1 MKALLVTFGSFGDVY
16 PLVGLGR
23 ELQQRGC
30 EVAVLTSSYFEA
42 TVAGAGL
49 EFVGFGTAE
58 QYETLTA
65 DKDLWHPRRGF
76 ELVTRAWIEL
86 LPQTYAAIRDR
97 YVPGQ
102 TVVVATAPAFG
113 ARVAQEHLGVPL
125 ATVHLQPAT
134 FRSLHDTPRLPL
146 APPPQWQPR
155 FFKRFFYWLA
165 DQLIDRAIAEPLNAF
180 RSQLQ
185 LPPVRRVLQDWWLS
199 PQLILGLFPAWFAP
213 PQPDWPPQSLLTG
226 FPLYDGADLTT
237 FPAQASD
244 FLREGSPPIVFTPGS
259 AMRHGASFFRTAVD
273 ACQRLGRRGILLTR
287 YREQVP
293 ASLPASVR
301 HFDYLPLSQLLP
313 RCAAIVHHGGIG
325 TTAQGFAAGIPQ
337 LMMPMAFDQPDNAAR
352 AERLGVARSISPRAF
367 RPAAVARLLDQ
378 LIDRPESAANCRR
391 HAQQC
396 HDPHRWDLACEAI
409 MRLSTAADEAGTHQG

>member
-1 MKALLVTFGSFGDVY
+1 MKALLVTFGSYGDVY

-23 ELQQRGC
+23 ALQQRGLD
-30 EVAVLTSSYFEA
+30 VAVLTSSYFEA
-42 TVAGAGL
+42 TVVGAGL

-58 QYETLTA
+58 QYEALTA
-65 DKDLWHPRRGF
+65 DKNLWHPRHGF

-86 LPQTYAAIRDR
+86 LPQTYEAIRDR
-97 YVPGQ
+97 YIPGQ

-125 ATVHLQPAT
+125 ATVHLQPAS
-134 FRSLHDTPRLPL
+134 FRSLHDTPRLPVG
-146 APPPQWQPR
+146 PPPAWQPR
-155 FFKRFFYWLA
+155 IFKRFLYWMA

-199 PQLILGLFPAWFAP
+199 PQLVIGLFPAWFAA
-213 PQPDWPPQSLLTG
+213 PQPDWPPPSLLTG
-226 FPLYDGADLTT
+226 FPLYDGADLSE
-237 FPAQASD
+237 FPAEAAE

-259 AMRHGASFFRTAVD
+259 AMRHGASFFRTAVE
-273 ACQRLGRRGILLTR
+273 ACQSLSRRGLLLTR

-293 ASLPASVR
+293 APLPPGVR

-313 RCAAIVHHGGIG
+313 RCAAIVHHGGVG

-352 AERLGVARSISPRAF
+352 AERLGVARSISRRAF
-367 RPAAVARLLDQ
+367 RPVAVARLLDQ
-378 LIDRPESAANCRR
+378 LLERPEIAASCLRM
-391 HAQQC
+391 AQQC
-396 HDPHRWDLACEAI
+396 HDPHRLDPACDAVERGC
-409 MRLSTAADEAGTHQG
+409 RL